1 MINIHNISNLEMFNQ
16 EGYSVSC
23 PKDLQEAIQA
33 GIVKKVRKLFNTEGF
48 LALIPNFDPTED
60 TKLRIHLTKDG
71 ITIQLLEKDTS
82 NPKVDTPYTKNDLE
96 LSEEVKTRKE
106 KIIKKIDSLLK
117 KPSALDSSARLESK
131 VHPLFIPSQPNK
143 EQAPSK
149 IYFDATLSNPQIQ
162 QLHARIEDL
171 QNQLNKKN
179 PYPEELK
186 VIKEQLVF
194 LNQAIL
200 NLSLKQEN
208 ITYPHTEE
216 YTLINKLVDNQQDIY
231 RALLDLLSRNL
242 NQTSNTIPQ
251 NLSVI
256 QDTGIKEMA
265 FKSKENTSLEELVDL
280 KEGLKELSNLQKEKD
295 DLEIANATLQ
305 ENLLSKE
312 VQIATLE
319 QKIQNLPTDEALYQL
334 QSQLE
339 TLQNEKANLQSQQ
352 DGFISQLEKLT
363 KSSKGLKSSNATLQE
378 NLLSKEAQIA
388 TLEQKIQNLP
398 TDETIYQLQSQLEML
413 QNDRAN
419 LQVKLSDKN
428 EKIFE
433 LNKEIQSLSEVH
445 QALQNQLRDEKE
457 IVSILE
463 TAAIPTISSKVELIE
478 TIIEEE
484 KNKMEQN
491 LSLLENNAIPENLLI
506 PTSDYYTL
514 TPKVLQEES
523 FETATEITTLQAEIK
538 YLREE
543 LEDIRPI
550 VYNTT
555 RKIEKTEKSNKDLT
569 LELSKKTK
577 AIEDLE
583 EEKKFLESRL
593 NKSES
598 QLKDLQKAQ
607 YIFKEQQKEISLSS
621 EENNDLLEELE
632 KIQEKLSL
640 EKRARAELEK
650 THQDQLEKLKDLYNE
665 NVLEKM
671 EHINTKIANLQQQ
684 KKNTCFTLA
693 QVLTDYIR
701 AGSITE
707 DVGQS
712 IVGLMEEAFNNNTTE
727 YKALLDLVSSEEE
740 DFVSSEES
748 ASSDEYNE
756 DSYLGS

>member
-312 VQIATLE
+312 AQIATLE